1 MSLHT
6 GDFVRVTAGPYA
18 DFVGAVDEV
27 NLEKGRVRV
36 KVIVSFFG
44 RETLLELDFE
54 QVNKL

>member
-6 GDFVRVTAGPYA
+6 GDFVRVTKGPYA

-27 NLEKGRVRV
+27 NLEKGRV